1 MEGWIYDEQS
11 GESGINPRSSLP
23 HRVEML
29 MKILGVIRQWNEQES
44 GPCDYAGMTAV
55 LGQLLHAP
63 FALLRLWRPL
73 EDVFQVVGR
82 FTSAK
87 EMPHLEAAL
96 LQSPLLH
103 IPVEEMASVDLPED
117 VLLERGKRFTLWRM
131 PLLGKGKLL
140 GEFTVLLPQ
149 GRFLRD
155 PEIIEIYTAQAGLY
169 LDKRKIE
176 EELQESILRYRHA
189 VEVSKAGTWEMNLS
203 TGSREVS
210 AQWAAILGYTQEEM
224 ESFPEDPLLSFS
236 HPEEREMIL
245 ERFHELRSGQK
256 EQVILECRM
265 RHKEGHWIET
275 MDRGKVLSYDE
286 AGKPLRLFGVMMD
299 VSELK
304 KMEKDYVESARNFQ
318 TLVENSHDILYRIER
333 GGAFSFI
340 SPAFQSLLGY
350 SAKEHIGKSFRVLVH
365 PDDSEKMEAF
375 FVKVRDTQDRQE
387 SPDFRLKD
395 TQGHWHWFDTNV
407 TPIWNSKGETV
418 GYTGTA
424 REITDKKLMEES
436 LHLEKEIFKTTL
448 MSVGDGIIATDVHG
462 RVTIMNQV
470 AEQLTGWTQKE
481 AMGRK
486 LELILSLRKDKTLED
501 LGNLALE
508 AIQEERVLMLQDL
521 LITTRNGLLVPIE
534 ESAAPIRDS
543 SGEITGA
550 VIVFWDITDKREKQK
565 QVEYLSFHD
574 HLTGLY
580 NRRYMEMII
589 RRMDEAQIR
598 PLALMVIDVNGL
610 KLTNDAFGHD
620 MGDLLLKKVAEI
632 ITSCVREEDVVCRVG
647 GDEFVLVLPHT
658 TEEEAECL
666 RSRIKTLALESSMES
681 VMISLAMGY
690 AVKTDPEQELTEIQK
705 LADNNMYKN
714 KLKKGRIM
722 RSRTIETVLRNINSK
737 YDYEQIHT
745 ERVSQFCE
753 RIALALGLPPKD
765 VEDAKISGS
774 LHDIGKIMI
783 SPETLNKTEKL
794 TDREWEEV
802 RKHPMTGYQIL
813 RGVDEYSS
821 LAKVILH
828 HHERMD
834 GKGYPDH
841 LAGEEI
847 PLLSRII
854 TVADAFEA
862 MTASRSYQKTK
873 TLEEAIAELKR
884 CRGTQFDPRIV
895 DVFVEQVLKAGD

>member
-1 MEGWIYDEQS
+1 
-11 GESGINPRSSLP
+11 
-23 HRVEML
+23 
-29 MKILGVIRQWNEQES
+29 
-44 GPCDYAGMTAV
+44 
-55 LGQLLHAP
+55 
-63 FALLRLWRPL
+63 
-73 EDVFQVVGR
+73 
-82 FTSAK
+82 
-87 EMPHLEAAL
+87 
-96 LQSPLLH
+96 
-103 IPVEEMASVDLPED
+103 
-117 VLLERGKRFTLWRM
+117 
-131 PLLGKGKLL
+131 
-140 GEFTVLLPQ
+140 
-149 GRFLRD
+149 
-155 PEIIEIYTAQAGLY
+155 
-169 LDKRKIE
+169 
-176 EELQESILRYRHA
+176 
-189 VEVSKAGTWEMNLS
+189 
-203 TGSREVS
+203 
-210 AQWAAILGYTQEEM
+210 
-224 ESFPEDPLLSFS
+224 
-236 HPEEREMIL
+236 
-245 ERFHELRSGQK
+245 
-256 EQVILECRM
+256 
-265 RHKEGHWIET
+265 
-275 MDRGKVLSYDE
+275 
-286 AGKPLRLFGVMMD
+286 
-299 VSELK
+299 
-304 KMEKDYVESARNFQ
+304 
-318 TLVENSHDILYRIER
+318 
-333 GGAFSFI
+333 
-340 SPAFQSLLGY
+340 
-350 SAKEHIGKSFRVLVH
+350 VH

-375 FVKVRDTQDRQE
+375 FVKVRDTQYRQE

-395 TQGHWHWFDTNV
+395 IHGHWHWFDTNV

-470 AEQLTGWTQKE
+470 AEELTGWTQKE

-501 LGNLALE
+501 IGNLALE
-508 AIQEERVLMLQDL
+508 VIREERVLMLQDL

-632 ITSCVREEDVVCRVG
+632 ITTCVREEDVVCRVG

-666 RSRIKTLALESSMES
+666 RSRIKKLAMESSMES

-690 AVKTDPEQELTEIQK
+690 AVKTEPEQELTVIQK

-783 SPETLNKTEKL
+783 SPETLNKTEGL

-841 LAGEEI
+841 LVGEEI

-873 TLEEAIAELKR
+873 TLEEAIVELKR

-895 DVFVEQVLKAGD
+895 DAFVEQVLKAGE